1 MDSTPNSLEERL
13 AQALRENE
21 ELRTNLA
28 NARAELESVRA
39 ETEKNR
45 AAADLAS
52 EELQQFVYAAS
63 HDLQEPLRT
72 VSTYSQLLRR
82 EYPDDRQASEFTA
95 FIDSAAKQ
103 MTNLVRDLLA
113 YSRTSG
119 PSRPAMMTLGTAVQ
133 RVQLKL
139 ADRIR
144 NAGARI
150 AVGDLPEVFADE
162 NQMSQ
167 VFEHLIANAFTYR
180 GPEAPV
186 IEISSV
192 EGPEFHTITVR
203 DNGPGIE
210 PRFHKQI
217 FMPFKRLHGK
227 QLSGS
232 GLGLTVCRKL
242 VHAHGGDIWVESQ
255 GTGGSEFK
263 FTLPV

>member
-1 MDSTPNSLEERL
+1 MEERL
-13 AQALRENE
+13 AQALRELELARE
-21 ELRTNLA
+21 EA
-28 NARAELESVRA
+28 KQS
-39 ETEKNR
+39 R

-72 VSTYSQLLRR
+72 VSTYAQLLRR
-82 EYPDDRQASEFTA
+82 EYPDDKQAGEFTA
-95 FIDSAAKQ
+95 FIENAAKQ

-119 PSRPAMMTLGTAVQ
+119 PSRPAMMNLGTAVQ

-139 ADRIR
+139 VDRIR
-144 NAGARI
+144 DAGARI
-150 AVGDLPEVFADE
+150 DVRDLPEVFADE
-162 NQMSQ
+162 NQIAQ
-167 VFEHLIANAFTYR
+167 VFEHLIANAFTFR
-180 GPEAPV
+180 GSDAPL
-186 IEISSV
+186 IEISSI

-217 FMPFKRLHGK
+217 FLPFKRLHGK

-232 GLGLTVCRKL
+232 GLGLTICRKL
-242 VHAHGGDIWVESQ
+242 VHAHGGDIWVESD
-255 GTGGSEFK
+255 GIRGSEFK